1 MDGPQRSSAGD
12 DLKAIIERPKG
23 RPKKVAIDSDGHGG
37 NKASVSSAD
46 ALLNAASALM
56 IERNSVNI
64 SFVEIAK
71 KAGMNQALIHYHFK
85 SKAGLFIALIER
97 DAGSTYSELE
107 KLVVSDMPADQKMRH
122 HIHGVI
128 KVYYRYP
135 YMNRLVA
142 SLAVETNSDI
152 ARYISERFTVPLAE
166 AQRKI
171 LQQGLEEGTF
181 RPVDPLLFYFSFVG
195 ACDHLFSATYSL
207 KWAFGIS
214 EVSDDLRRR
223 YADHVSSQLL
233 TNILVKESS
242 QQDDL
247 T

>member
-1 MDGPQRSSAGD
+1 MTESRGTSAGD
-12 DLKAIIERPKG
+12 ELKAMIERPKG
-23 RPKKVAIDSDGHGG
+23 RTKKLAVDRDSNGLD
-37 NKASVSSAD
+37 KPAVSSAD
-46 ALLNAASALM
+46 ALLNAASSLM

-64 SFVEIAK
+64 SFVDIAK
-71 KAGMNQALIHYHFK
+71 KAAMNQALIHYHFK

-107 KLVVSDMPADQKMRH
+107 KLVDSDMPADQKMRH

-152 ARYISERFTVPLAE
+152 ARFISERFTVPLAE

-171 LQQGLEEGTF
+171 LLQGLEEGTF
-181 RPVDPLLFYFSFVG
+181 RQVDPMLFYFSLVG

-233 TNILVKESS
+233 ANILI
-242 QQDDL
+242 
-247 T
+247 